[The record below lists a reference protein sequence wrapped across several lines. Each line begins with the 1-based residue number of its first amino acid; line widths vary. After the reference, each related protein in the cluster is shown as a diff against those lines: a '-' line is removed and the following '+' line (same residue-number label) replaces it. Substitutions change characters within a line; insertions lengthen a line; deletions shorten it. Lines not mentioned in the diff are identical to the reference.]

1 MLVSC
6 CREIIQACYSWEK
19 FRRSKEDLLE
29 FVMLLMVG
37 AYLVATE
44 FGPRILSTHF
54 GAWSIFFV
62 SYMGTFFRP
71 RKSWLWSTFAG
82 VAGADSADWTN
93 PLNRPVC
100 VCLHQHHPQP
110 ITLFPRLLAGLP
122 CFRPLFSSSV
132 ASRRGLREPHQR
144 CHQDTGHDARRT
156 RVRGQLYS
164 SANRRKWFNG
174 NIVMI
179 DL

>member
-1 MLVSC
+1 MRVIVPGLC

-62 SYMGTFFRP
+62 SYMGVAQKYVTY
-71 RKSWLWSTFAG
+71 LWGS
-82 VAGADSADWTN
+82 
-93 PLNRPVC
+93 
-100 VCLHQHHPQP
+100 
-110 ITLFPRLLAGLP
+110 I
-122 CFRPLFSSSV
+122 
-132 ASRRGLREPHQR
+132 
-144 CHQDTGHDARRT
+144 
-156 RVRGQLYS
+156 
-164 SANRRKWFNG
+164 
-174 NIVMI
+174 
-179 DL
+179 